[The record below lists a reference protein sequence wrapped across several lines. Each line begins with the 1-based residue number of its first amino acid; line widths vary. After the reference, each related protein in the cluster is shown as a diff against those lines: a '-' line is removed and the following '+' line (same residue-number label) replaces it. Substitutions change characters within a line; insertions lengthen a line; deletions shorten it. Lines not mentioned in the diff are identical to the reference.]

1 MEQTLASTA
10 YHLDSFHTEQ
20 LQWPTLTSLRPSTLH
35 MRPARLDSKLSEP
48 GLIRYTVATSPSVG
62 YAGDDGGHSGDV
74 GGCGGAADS
83 RRGGR
88 GGNDGSDG
96 GDGVRSCG
104 GGGAGGGSNSE
115 SAKGQTTHCSNM
127 GARGHWPSHSA
138 STRGRYNTGGHLH
151 RRRGHHSGG
160 PDSCWRTSKGAV
172 GDAGVEGDE
181 GATATRHCKVTLIVT
196 LIVTPVVWCNALHS
210 LL

>member
-83 RRGGR
+83 RRGCR
-88 GGNDGSDG
+88 GGNDGS
-96 GDGVRSCG
+96 VTAAMASVVAVAAAPVAVATAR
-104 GGGAGGGSNSE
+104 APR
-115 SAKGQTTHCSNM
+115 AKPPTAATW
-127 GARGHWPSHSA
+127 AP
-138 STRGRYNTGGHLH
+138 
-151 RRRGHHSGG
+151 
-160 PDSCWRTSKGAV
+160 
-172 GDAGVEGDE
+172 
-181 GATATRHCKVTLIVT
+181 GATGQATARPHVGAI
-196 LIVTPVVWCNALHS
+196 TPGGTCIGGEGTTVVALTAAGEPAKAPS
-210 LL
+210 AMQASKEMRVPRPPGTTAAAIGTPR